1 MVPDQMHPARR
12 MLAGESGAALIETA
26 LVIPVLLVLLAGI
39 VMTGRVAHAQIAV
52 QSVAREAARTLAVAP
67 SASEGLASAQQR
79 ALAAASGHGLA
90 IERLALSI
98 DAGAF
103 DRGGVVQAE
112 ATYPVTLGDLPLL
125 GTFEVTVSSRQEA
138 RVDLYRSR
146 TLATP

>member
-12 MLAGESGAALIETA
+12 MLAGESGGALIETA

-79 ALAAASGHGLA
+79 ALAAAHGHGLA
-90 IERLALSI
+90 VERLALSI

-125 GTFEVTVSSRQEA
+125 GALEVTVSSRHQA

-146 TLATP
+146 TVAAP